1 MNELVSNLKSIKFF
15 AWISQWREKAQQART
30 AELNLWVKNIY
41 NSLAFSTIYGLGP
54 IFITLISFACFIFI
68 AKGELTVSIAFTA
81 LSLFSML
88 RQPLNMI
95 RE

>member
-1 MNELVSNLKSIKFF
+1 VVS
-15 AWISQWREKAQQART
+15 
-30 AELNLWVKNIY
+30 
-41 NSLAFSTIYGLGP
+41 
-54 IFITLISFACFIFI
+54 FIFI

-95 RE
+95 RESIPPL